1 MRNADSAV
9 SLVRFLSFLT
19 CLGLMVAGPTALA
32 ANKGYVGASF
42 GQADYDI
49 LDDDDSAIKVF
60 GGFQLNPNVAVE
72 LSYVDLGEVSVTAPG
87 LGSASVESSGLGVAI
102 VGMSSSGG
110 IGFFGKAGFFNF
122 DTDVTLSG
130 PIAQELFGAS
140 SISDSD
146 TGTELFF
153 GVGLNF
159 DLNPKF
165 GLRAEWEHYDLDIF
179 DDVDLISLGLVV
191 KF

>member
-9 SLVRFLSFLT
+9 SLVRFLSFLAFF
-19 CLGLMVAGPTALA
+19 GLIAVGPTALA
-32 ANKGYVGASF
+32 ANQGYVGASF
-42 GQADYDI
+42 GKADYDI

-60 GGFQLNPNVAVE
+60 GGVQLNPNVAVE
-72 LSYVDLGEVSVTAPG
+72 LSYVDLGKVTVSDPSV
-87 LGSASVESSGLGVAI
+87 GSASVEATGLGVAI
-102 VGMSSSGG
+102 VGMHSSGN

-122 DTDVTLSG
+122 DTDANVSG
-130 PIAQELFGAS
+130 PIAQEIFGVS
-140 SISDSD
+140 SVTASD

-159 DLNPKF
+159 DLNPNF
-165 GLRAEWEHYDLDIF
+165 GLRAEWEHYDLDLF